1 MSDLMSLRLV
11 TGHGILGKK
20 RAPALELDPVLFS
33 NFFFFNKTFQTY
45 TKAERREHE
54 HPRPLTCVH

>member
-33 NFFFFNKTFQTY
+33 NFFFL
-45 TKAERREHE
+45 TKLFKHIQKLKEENMNTLD
-54 HPRPLTCVH
+54 P

>member
-1 MSDLMSLRLV
+1 MSDFMSLRLV

-33 NFFFFNKTFQTY
+33 NFFFL
-45 TKAERREHE
+45 TKLFKHIQKLKEENMNTLD
-54 HPRPLTCVH
+54 P